1 MSDNPN
7 LPNKLV
13 EFKQQF
19 SDSAFWTK
27 LMAFARRAGMKTV
40 YSALLLFYAYK
51 RPETPLWAK
60 NIVIGTLGYLISPID
75 WLPDLTPIIGFT
87 DDIGVLSF
95 GLVTVAAH
103 INDGVREKARTQLR
117 RWFGEKLNENE
128 LSSVDDQY

>member
-1 MSDNPN
+1 MSDTPN
-7 LPNKLV
+7 LPGKLAQ
-13 EFKQQF
+13 FKKQF
-19 SDSAFWTK
+19 SESAFWTK
-27 LMAFARRAGMKTV
+27 LMAFARQAGMKTV

-60 NIVIGTLGYLISPID
+60 NIVIGALGYLISPID

-87 DDIGVLSF
+87 DDVGVLSF
-95 GLVTVAAH
+95 GLVAVAAH

-117 RWFGEKLNENE
+117 GWFGEQLNEDE